1 MHSRGHTRHASPQQG
16 STEDL
21 APIAY
26 WLGHLS
32 AAEHAGQFRR
42 AAGALAQSTSERLA
56 ADAAARSGGLIINTS
71 GWVDGAGYESLL

>member
-1 MHSRGHTRHASPQQG
+1 MHSHGHPRHASLQQG

-21 APIAY
+21 APITY

-42 AAGALAQSTSERLA
+42 ATAALAQSTAERLGV
-56 ADAAARSGGLIINTS
+56 DAAARSGGVIINTS
-71 GWVDGAGYESLL
+71 GWVDGPGYESLL

>member
-42 AAGALAQSTSERLA
+42 ATGALAQSTSERLA